1 MPGPERGLRLL
12 LRAFADFVFPPVC
25 IGCDREVDHGLL
37 CTDCHTRLRTGRLG
51 LCPACGRPLRR
62 GIDKCGRCS
71 LPIGLT
77 RIRAL
82 GPYAPPYNLLIHALK
97 YDNKTVFVPVLA
109 GALTGLVESDP
120 ELSSADAICPVPL
133 HRSRLRERGY
143 NQAELLAREV
153 GSGTGIACRDLLVRV
168 RNTASQTGL
177 DGDDARKRNV
187 HGAFRVRSGV
197 QLDGDRIILLD
208 DVFTSGATLDAAGR
222 QLLAAGASSV
232 VGVVIAAA

>member
-1 MPGPERGLRLL
+1 MPGPERGLRFLF
-12 LRAFADFVFPPVC
+12 RALADFVFPPVC
-25 IGCDREVDHGLL
+25 IGCDREVDRGLL
-37 CTDCHTRLRTGRLG
+37 CTDCHTRLRTEQLG

-62 GIDKCGRCS
+62 GSDKCGRCS
-71 LPIGLT
+71 EPLSLV
-77 RIRAL
+77 RVRAL
-82 GPYAPPYNLLIHALK
+82 GVYAPPHNLLIHALK
-97 YDNKTVFVPVLA
+97 YDHKTVFVPILA

-120 ELSSADAICPVPL
+120 ELSGADAVCPVPL

-153 GSGTGIACRDLLVRV
+153 GAGTGVAFRDLLVRV

-177 DGDDARKRNV
+177 DDDEARRRNV
-187 HGAFRVRSGV
+187 RGAFSVQSGV
-197 QLDGDRIILLD
+197 RLDGERIILLD

-222 QLLAAGASSV
+222 QLLAAGAGSV